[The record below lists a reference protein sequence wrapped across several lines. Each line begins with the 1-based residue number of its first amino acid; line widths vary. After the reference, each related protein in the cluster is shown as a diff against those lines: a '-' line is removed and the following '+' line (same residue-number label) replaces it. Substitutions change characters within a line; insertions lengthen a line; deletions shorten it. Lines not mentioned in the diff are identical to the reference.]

1 MKNRYIPPELKVVT
15 FAVRSN
21 ILESSYIG
29 LGDGVIEARKNTFGF
44 WDSESDNESEEL
56 ESLY

>member
-1 MKNRYIPPELKVVT
+1 MKNRYIPPELKV
-15 FAVRSN
+15 
-21 ILESSYIG
+21 ESSYIG
-29 LGDGVIEARKNTFGF
+29 QGDGVLEARKNTFGF